1 MPKRPYLNYTLILLG
16 YFALAVLIV
25 GHPPQTLLT
34 HFIGSDT
41 GDTYEMARNVWWF
54 TYALQNGEPVFYQTW
69 LGYPDGINGIVLLS
83 LPLQYFPM
91 WGFAF
96 FMPLQVAY
104 NLTVLLWM
112 TLNGFAMFWLARDRL
127 SHTEITQP
135 FVPALF
141 AGMVYLLFP
150 VLQAHLAE
158 GHGGLMVAWAAPLY
172 VYALFRYTET
182 DTFSRQWLVLC
193 VLYFYLTTTGHILQS
208 IYVLVPV
215 TLAFGLGKLWQRD
228 WRSIQRIVIMGAL
241 ASVVVLLALFP
252 AIQDAL
258 TATNITSTGG
268 YTRFSADLLAVVSPS
283 FFHPLWDSLLGY
295 PRAVL
300 GTNLVEGIAYIGLIG
315 GILAII
321 ALVKIRP
328 SRWWLLLAFIA
339 WLLSLGPILKIFDQ
353 PVLIAGNTIPL
364 PFALLQ
370 DLPGFNLARTPGR
383 FSFTLAIAVA
393 MLVGY
398 GVSYLWQKIADARL
412 RYIVVIVIACLT
424 VFDYQSFWSQPLRPA
439 TVPQA
444 IADLRDDDSIQAVF
458 NIPYQHALAAKD
470 ALYYQTAHQHPL
482 IAGQITRTTPV
493 NPAKLALLQVTL
505 DPALLT
511 QAGADIVILHRRRA
525 ASIGE
530 LDSLTAR
537 ANAQFGAPVYSDD
550 EIAIYRVPE
559 TPSDVLTLDYTLD
572 RSAISF
578 VDDFTLLTNEIFY
591 WEDTHYIWLQW
602 QFNRARPDS
611 DVRFVHILNAEGE
624 IVLQSDMSLGTIPDG
639 EIRNELLPFDTST
652 LPSGTYTVRTGWYD
666 FNTLTNYLTTDN
678 QATVIIGTFTI
689 SD

>member
-1 MPKRPYLNYTLILLG
+1 MSKRPYLTYTLILLG
-16 YFALAVLIV
+16 YFALAVLVV

-54 TYALQNGEPVFYQTW
+54 TYALQNSEPVFYQTW

-112 TLNGFAMFWLARDRL
+112 MLNGFAMFWLARDRL
-127 SHTEITQP
+127 SRIEMTQP
-135 FVPALF
+135 VVPALF

-228 WRSIQRIVIMGAL
+228 WRYLQRIVIMGAL

-283 FFHPLWDSLLGY
+283 FFHPLWDSLVGY

-300 GTNLVEGIAYIGLIG
+300 GTNLVEGITYIGLIG
-315 GILAII
+315 GILAIV
-321 ALVKIRP
+321 ALMKIQV
-328 SRWWLLLAFIA
+328 SRWWLVLA
-339 WLLSLGPILKIFDQ
+339 
-353 PVLIAGNTIPL
+353 
-364 PFALLQ
+364 
-370 DLPGFNLARTPGR
+370 
-383 FSFTLAIAVA
+383 
-393 MLVGY
+393 
-398 GVSYLWQKIADARL
+398 
-412 RYIVVIVIACLT
+412 
-424 VFDYQSFWSQPLRPA
+424 
-439 TVPQA
+439 
-444 IADLRDDDSIQAVF
+444 
-458 NIPYQHALAAKD
+458 
-470 ALYYQTAHQHPL
+470 
-482 IAGQITRTTPV
+482 
-493 NPAKLALLQVTL
+493 
-505 DPALLT
+505 
-511 QAGADIVILHRRRA
+511 
-525 ASIGE
+525 
-530 LDSLTAR
+530 
-537 ANAQFGAPVYSDD
+537 
-550 EIAIYRVPE
+550 
-559 TPSDVLTLDYTLD
+559 
-572 RSAISF
+572 
-578 VDDFTLLTNEIFY
+578 
-591 WEDTHYIWLQW
+591 
-602 QFNRARPDS
+602 
-611 DVRFVHILNAEGE
+611 
-624 IVLQSDMSLGTIPDG
+624 
-639 EIRNELLPFDTST
+639 
-652 LPSGTYTVRTGWYD
+652 
-666 FNTLTNYLTTDN
+666 
-678 QATVIIGTFTI
+678 
-689 SD
+689 